1 MLVDIANKGKHKE
14 RKSYK
19 EGQKSCKVFIRLGLG
34 EASGDV
40 IFRLELG
47 EAATTWSP
55 SAREAG
61 ATVVAAD
68 DSAANEGFGGK

>member
-19 EGQKSCKVFIRLGLG
+19 EGQKSCKVFIRLGLEELLDG
-34 EASGDV
+34 VA
-40 IFRLELG
+40 FRLELG

-61 ATVVAAD
+61 APIVAAD
-68 DSAANEGFGGK
+68 GSEANEGFGGK